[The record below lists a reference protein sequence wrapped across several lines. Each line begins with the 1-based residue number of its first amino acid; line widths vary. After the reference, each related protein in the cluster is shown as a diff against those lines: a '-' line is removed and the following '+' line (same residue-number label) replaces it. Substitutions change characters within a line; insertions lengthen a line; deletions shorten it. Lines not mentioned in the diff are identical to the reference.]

1 MRRRVSCAALT
12 LYMEETHGELA
23 ELGDGLED
31 LIGDQM
37 DTSVLGPQV
46 DFPLQPRRAHLD
58 VPVGR
63 SHVGVTRRAT
73 QDVAVFVPLVDAKTT
88 KGGR

>member
-1 MRRRVSCAALT
+1 
-12 LYMEETHGELA
+12 
-23 ELGDGLED
+23 
-31 LIGDQM
+31 
-37 DTSVLGPQV
+37 
-46 DFPLQPRRAHLD
+46 LD